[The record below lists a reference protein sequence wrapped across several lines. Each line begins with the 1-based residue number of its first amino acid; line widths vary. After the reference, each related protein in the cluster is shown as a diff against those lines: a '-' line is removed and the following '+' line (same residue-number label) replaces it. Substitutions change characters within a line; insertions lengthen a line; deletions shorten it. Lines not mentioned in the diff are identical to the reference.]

1 MPVGASLEIA
11 STGSAGTKGTT
22 IVATKETTQDIGDD
36 TDGNAG
42 DGDAAAAATKSK
54 RSKKKMIVLGAVSGV
69 LLLGGGGAGYMML
82 GGKPAAAA
90 HDTTVADTE
99 TADDEGS
106 GEGAGHEAAAP
117 LDVPPMLVNLRSAD
131 GAPHFLKVHVMLVP
145 GPKSNVEALKTDLP
159 MLLDAYQPF
168 LRELRP
174 EDLSGSAAVFR
185 IKEELLI
192 RARTT
197 IGADKVKDVLV
208 QDLVQQ

>member
-1 MPVGASLEIA
+1 MALPLEIA

-22 IVATKETTQDIGDD
+22 IVATKETAQDIGDD

-42 DGDAAAAATKSK
+42 EGDAVAAATKPK
-54 RSKKKMIVLGAVSGV
+54 RGKKKMIVIAAVGGV

-90 HDTTVADTE
+90 HDGAAAETE
-99 TADDEGS
+99 TADSEGS
-106 GEGAGHEAAAP
+106 GEGGGHEAAAP

-145 GPKSNVEALKTDLP
+145 GAKSNVEALKTDLP
-159 MLLDAYQPF
+159 VLLDAYQPF

>member
-1 MPVGASLEIA
+1 MARPLEIA

-22 IVATKETTQDIGDD
+22 IVATKETAQDIGDD
-36 TDGNAG
+36 TDGTAG
-42 DGDAAAAATKSK
+42 EGDAVAAATKPK
-54 RSKKKMIVLGAVSGV
+54 RGKKKMIVIAAVGGV

-82 GGKPAAAA
+82 GGKPAAA
-90 HDTTVADTE
+90 HDGAAAETE
-99 TADDEGS
+99 TADSEGS

-145 GPKSNVEALKTDLP
+145 GAKSNVEALKTDLP
-159 MLLDAYQPF
+159 VLLDAYQPF

>member
-1 MPVGASLEIA
+1 MALPLEIA

-42 DGDAAAAATKSK
+42 DGDAVAAATKSK
-54 RSKKKMIVLGAVSGV
+54 RGKKKMIVLGAVGGV

-82 GGKPAAAA
+82 GGKPAAA
-90 HDTTVADTE
+90 HDTAVADTE
-99 TADDEGS
+99 TADGEGS
-106 GEGAGHEAAAP
+106 GEDAGHEAAAP

-159 MLLDAYQPF
+159 VLLDAYQPF

>member
-1 MPVGASLEIA
+1 MALPLEIA
-11 STGSAGTKGTT
+11 STGSTGTKGTT
-22 IVATKETTQDIGDD
+22 IVANKETAQDIGED

-42 DGDAAAAATKSK
+42 EGDAVAAATKPK
-54 RSKKKMIVLGAVSGV
+54 RGKKKMIVLAAVGGV

-82 GGKPAAAA
+82 GGKPAAAHETA
-90 HDTTVADTE
+90 AADTE
-99 TADDEGS
+99 TADDEGA

-159 MLLDAYQPF
+159 VLLDAYQPF

>member
-1 MPVGASLEIA
+1 MARPLEIA

-22 IVATKETTQDIGDD
+22 IVATKETAQDIGDD
-36 TDGNAG
+36 TDGTAG
-42 DGDAAAAATKSK
+42 EGDAVAAATKPK
-54 RSKKKMIVLGAVSGV
+54 RGKKKMIVLAAVGGV

-82 GGKPAAAA
+82 GGKPAAA
-90 HDTTVADTE
+90 HDGAAAETE
-99 TADDEGS
+99 TADSEES

-131 GAPHFLKVHVMLVP
+131 SAPHFLKVHVMLVP
-145 GPKSNVEALKTDLP
+145 GAKSNVEALKTDLP
-159 MLLDAYQPF
+159 VLLDAYQPF

>member
-1 MPVGASLEIA
+1 MALPLEIA

-22 IVATKETTQDIGDD
+22 IVAIKETAQDIGDD

-42 DGDAAAAATKSK
+42 EGDAVAAATKPG
-54 RSKKKMIVLGAVSGV
+54 RGKKKMIVLAAVGGV

-82 GGKPAAAA
+82 GGKPAAA
-90 HDTTVADTE
+90 HDGAAAETE
-99 TADDEGS
+99 TADSEGS

-145 GPKSNVEALKTDLP
+145 GAKSNVEALKTDLP
-159 MLLDAYQPF
+159 VLLDAYQPF